1 MEFDGGIRPIAV
13 RSIFVL
19 LTAKTITEETFIYLL
34 SPRVDIIEYV
44 LLLNVLI
51 LLQSNKII
59 LFSGSQNGFY

>member
-19 LTAKTITEETFIYLL
+19 LTAKTITEAIFIYLL

-44 LLLNVLI
+44 LLLNL
-51 LLQSNKII
+51 NTK
-59 LFSGSQNGFY
+59 